1 MKIAAIVGNIILVGF
16 TCVVTLTDGPPQ
28 GAAYVVLGLL
38 LVLIP
43 VLNVVAISRPSL
55 GALMKIITVLS
66 NVVLLG
72 FACWAIIDQHPHPQ
86 EAGLLE
92 FELLA
97 VLIPLLSAAAA
108 MRKGGGARRLSQQS
122 CP

>member
-1 MKIAAIVGNIILVGF
+1 MKIAAIVGNVILVGF

-43 VLNVVAISRPSL
+43 ILNVVAISRPSL
-55 GALMKIITVLS
+55 GTLMKIITVLS

-72 FACWAIIDQHPHPQ
+72 FTCWAIIDQHPHPK

-108 MRKGGGARRLSQQS
+108 LHKGGGARRLSQQS